1 MISLYRRHR
10 TITQTSTMMMTLVTT
25 LALATV
31 TAAAPQQQQQS
42 SPKPRPGFS
51 VACQGARS
59 LEAMTKTSEIV
70 TEAVVVD
77 VSPARDNV
85 YAVTLQVKYL
95 FKSKN
100 ILTLKTIRL
109 FYFKKK

>member
-1 MISLYRRHR
+1 MRHR
-10 TITQTSTMMMTLVTT
+10 TITQTSTMMMRTLVTT

-85 YAVTLQVKYL
+85 YAVTLQVKIIV
-95 FKSKN
+95 SK
-100 ILTLKTIRL
+100 
-109 FYFKKK
+109 

>member
-1 MISLYRRHR
+1 
-10 TITQTSTMMMTLVTT
+10 MMRTLVTT

-31 TAAAPQQQQQS
+31 TAAAPQQQQQQS

-100 ILTLKTIRL
+100 ILTLKNNSTFL
-109 FYFKKK
+109 F

>member
-1 MISLYRRHR
+1 
-10 TITQTSTMMMTLVTT
+10 MMRTLVTT

-31 TAAAPQQQQQS
+31 TAAAPQQQQS

-85 YAVTLQVKYL
+85 YAVTLQVKIIV
-95 FKSKN
+95 SK
-100 ILTLKTIRL
+100 
-109 FYFKKK
+109 

>member
-1 MISLYRRHR
+1 MISFYRRHR

-25 LALATV
+25 IALATV
-31 TAAAPQQQQQS
+31 TAAAPQQQS

-100 ILTLKTIRL
+100 ILTLKNNSTFL
-109 FYFKKK
+109 F

>member
-1 MISLYRRHR
+1 
-10 TITQTSTMMMTLVTT
+10 MMMTLVTT

-31 TAAAPQQQQQS
+31 TAAAPQQQQS

-95 FKSKN
+95 FQS
-100 ILTLKTIRL
+100 
-109 FYFKKK
+109 

>member
-1 MISLYRRHR
+1 M
-10 TITQTSTMMMTLVTT
+10 MMMTLVTA

-31 TAAAPQQQQQS
+31 TAAAPQQQQQQS
-42 SPKPRPGFS
+42 SLKPRPGFS

-100 ILTLKTIRL
+100 ILTFLC
-109 FYFKKK
+109 

>member
-1 MISLYRRHR
+1 M
-10 TITQTSTMMMTLVTT
+10 MMMTLVTT

-31 TAAAPQQQQQS
+31 TAAAPQQQQQQQS

-85 YAVTLQVKYL
+85 YAVTLQVKIIV
-95 FKSKN
+95 SK
-100 ILTLKTIRL
+100 
-109 FYFKKK
+109 

>member
-1 MISLYRRHR
+1 
-10 TITQTSTMMMTLVTT
+10 MMMTLVTT

-31 TAAAPQQQQQS
+31 TAAAPQQQS

-100 ILTLKTIRL
+100 ILTLKNNSTFLI
-109 FYFKKK
+109 

>member
-1 MISLYRRHR
+1 MRHR
-10 TITQTSTMMMTLVTT
+10 TRTQTSTMMMTLVTT

-31 TAAAPQQQQQS
+31 TTAAPQQQS

-85 YAVTLQVKYL
+85 YAVTLQVKIIV
-95 FKSKN
+95 SK
-100 ILTLKTIRL
+100 
-109 FYFKKK
+109 

>member
-1 MISLYRRHR
+1 
-10 TITQTSTMMMTLVTT
+10 MMMTLVTT

-31 TAAAPQQQQQS
+31 TAAAPQQQQQQS
-42 SPKPRPGFS
+42 SPNPKPRPGFS

-85 YAVTLQVKYL
+85 YAVTLQVKIIV
-95 FKSKN
+95 SK
-100 ILTLKTIRL
+100 
-109 FYFKKK
+109 

>member
-1 MISLYRRHR
+1 
-10 TITQTSTMMMTLVTT
+10 MMMTLVTT

-31 TAAAPQQQQQS
+31 TAAAPQQQQS

-95 FKSKN
+95 FKVKIFS
-100 ILTLKTIRL
+100 L
-109 FYFKKK
+109 